1 MKIPALKLLRS
12 VAIFLS
18 LYGAATGIL
27 YLCGAPT
34 RIAAVAG
41 LGIPIMALPAWGFAI
56 IFPRWAV
63 VGYGLYFAWAMIWV
77 VDFFSTGFVMARY
90 NLSLESPVV
99 TEALSSTSLLDV
111 KEYLHDSWWLI
122 TVMVVATPILAWL
135 LTAVVRQSA
144 RSVGQVRWHRSFM
157 ILAGLAMI
165 IVPIAYHGNPV
176 VARADPLSRW
186 AKFYKKYQN
195 EQKYRVLLVQSR
207 KNAAQR
213 LAAWK
218 PRMTGTGPK
227 TFVVV
232 LGESSSRDNWSLY
245 GYKRKTT
252 PKLDALANELVV
264 FRDAVSSWGSSNR
277 EVARIFSVADH
288 ENEKTW
294 RNEPDVIGLAKAAGY
309 KTFWLSNQQAFLINT
324 VFGKQADQFTLV
336 NDGLG
341 QRSDTSL
348 DEKLLPELDKALA
361 DPAERKF
368 IVIHTIGSHQH
379 YKLRYPENFAVFD
392 NAEDDIAR
400 EMAGKWRGLAVA
412 RNQYDNTILY
422 TDFIVSAV
430 IDRLKADKVKNS
442 EMLYLSDHGQ
452 EVGRLTSLWGHQ
464 LQLETGFTIPMIL
477 WLKDR
482 PDLLA
487 RKAELEAR
495 PYQTDRIDWT
505 FLSRMDIVTAF
516 DRPDYD
522 VTSDRFKPWQRMLT
536 GRPYIPGVS
545 HVTLPKDGGE
555 DPQDELRAL
564 N

>member
-1 MKIPALKLLRS
+1 MKISALKLLRD

-18 LYGAATGIL
+18 LYGLATGIL

-56 IFPRWAV
+56 LFPRWAAL
-63 VGYGLYFAWAMIWV
+63 GYGLYFVWALIWV
-77 VDFFSTGFVMARY
+77 VDFFSIGFVMARY
-90 NLSLESPVV
+90 NMSLESPVV

-111 KEYLHDSWWLI
+111 KEYLYDSWWLI
-122 TVMVVATPILAWL
+122 IVMLVVTPLLALL
-135 LTAVVRQSA
+135 LTSVVRLSA
-144 RSVGQVRWHRSFM
+144 KSVGPVRWHRGFV
-157 ILAGLAMI
+157 ILTGLALI
-165 IVPIAYHGNPV
+165 VVPIAYHGNPV

-207 KNAAQR
+207 KKATER
-213 LAAWK
+213 LAVWN

-227 TFVVV
+227 TFIVV

-252 PKLDALANELVV
+252 PKLDAIADELLV

-277 EVARIFSVADH
+277 EVTRIFSVADH

-324 VFGKQADQFTLV
+324 VFGKQADKFTLV

-379 YKLRYPENFAVFD
+379 YQLRYPENFAVFD
-392 NAEDDIAR
+392 NADDDIAR

-430 IDRLKADKVKNS
+430 IDRLKTDKVKNS
-442 EMLYLSDHGQ
+442 EMLYLSDHAQ
-452 EVGRLTSLWGHQ
+452 EVGRLTNLWGHQ

-482 PDLLA
+482 PDLMA
-487 RKAELEAR
+487 KKAELEAR

-522 VTSDRFKPWQRMLT
+522 VTNDRFKPWQRMLT

-545 HVTLPKDGGE
+545 HVALPKDGGE
-555 DPQDELRAL
+555 DPPDELREL

>member
-56 IFPRWAV
+56 IFPRGAL

-122 TVMVVATPILAWL
+122 IVMVVATPILAWL

-144 RSVGQVRWHRSFM
+144 GSVGPVRWHRSFVT
-157 ILAGLAMI
+157 LVGLAMI

-195 EQKYRVLLVQSR
+195 EQMYRVLLVQSR
-207 KNAAQR
+207 QNAAQR

-252 PKLDALANELVV
+252 PKLDALGNELLV

-324 VFGKQADQFTLV
+324 VFGKQADHFTLV

-341 QRSDTSL
+341 RRSDTSL

-392 NAEDDIAR
+392 NADDDIAR

-522 VTSDRFKPWQRMLT
+522 VTSDRFKRWQRMLT

>member
-392 NAEDDIAR
+392 NVDDDVAR

>member
-1 MKIPALKLLRS
+1 MKISTLKLLRDA
-12 VAIFLS
+12 AIFLS
-18 LYGAATGIL
+18 FYAVATGSL

-56 IFPRWAV
+56 LFPRWAA
-63 VGYGLYFAWAMIWV
+63 VGYGLYFLWAVIWV

-90 NLSLESPVV
+90 NLRLESPVV
-99 TEALSSTSLLDV
+99 TEALSNTSLLDV
-111 KEYLHDSWWLI
+111 KEYFYDSWWLI
-122 TVMVVATPILAWL
+122 IVMLVVAPLLALL
-135 LTAVVRQSA
+135 LTSVVRLSA
-144 RSVGQVRWHRSFM
+144 KSVGPVRWHRGFV
-157 ILAGLAMI
+157 ILAGLALI

-186 AKFYKKYQN
+186 VKFYKKYQN

-207 KNAAQR
+207 KDAAKR
-213 LAAWK
+213 LAAWN
-218 PRMTGTGPK
+218 PHILGQGPK
-227 TFVVV
+227 TVVVV
-232 LGESSSRDNWSLY
+232 LGESSNRNDWSLY
-245 GYKRKTT
+245 GYSRKTT
-252 PKLDALANELVV
+252 PQLDAVADEMLV

-288 ENEKTW
+288 EDEKTW
-294 RNEPDVIGLAKAAGY
+294 SAEPDVIGLAKAAGY
-309 KTFWLSNQQAFLINT
+309 KTFWLTNQQAFLINT

-348 DEKLLPELDKALA
+348 DEKLLPELDGALA

-379 YKLRYPENFAVFD
+379 YQLRYPPNFAVFD
-392 NAEDDIAR
+392 DDDDGVAR
-400 EMAGKWRGLAVA
+400 QMAARWSGLATA
-412 RNQYDNTILY
+412 RNQYDDTILY
-422 TDFIVSAV
+422 TDFILSSV
-430 IDRLKADKVKNS
+430 ISRLKADKVKNS

-452 EVGRLTSLWGHQ
+452 DVGHLTDVWGHQ
-464 LQLETGFTIPMIL
+464 LQLESGFTIPLIL

-487 RKAELEAR
+487 RKSELERR

-505 FLSRMDIVTAF
+505 ILSRLDIASAF
-516 DRPDYD
+516 DRPEYD
-522 VTSDRFKPWQRMLT
+522 LTGDSFKPWRRMIT
-536 GRPYIPGVS
+536 GQPYVPGMS
-545 HVTLPKDGGE
+545 HITLPKDGSE
-555 DPQDELRAL
+555 VPYDELREL